1 MQCRMINVRPVMFTF
16 KVQLPLKEKS
26 HTSSQLVEMLSELL
40 FVMLMYF
47 YLVENKPFGN
57 LCMVNV

>member
-1 MQCRMINVRPVMFTF
+1 MFTF
-16 KVQLPLKEKS
+16 KAQLPPKEKS
-26 HTSSQLVEMLSELL
+26 PTSIQLVEMLSELL